1 MDTQVG
7 EEENIIVC
15 EDWSPVDR
23 GRRGKTNMRQ
33 GMDARAS
40 VSLNTKISLER
51 NSSEED
57 NWTVRRKVEREEF
70 KIVIKFR
77 KEDEQINL
85 SPIALT

>member
-40 VSLNTKISLER
+40 VSLNTK
-51 NSSEED
+51 
-57 NWTVRRKVEREEF
+57 
-70 KIVIKFR
+70 
-77 KEDEQINL
+77 
-85 SPIALT
+85 